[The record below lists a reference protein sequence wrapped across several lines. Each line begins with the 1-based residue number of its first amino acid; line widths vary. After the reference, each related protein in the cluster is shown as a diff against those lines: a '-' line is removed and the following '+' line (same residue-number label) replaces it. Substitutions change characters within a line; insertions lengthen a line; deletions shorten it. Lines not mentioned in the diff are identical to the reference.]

1 MNMFGAQSMLV
12 WLPVTILIY
21 TLLPQRHRYFSL
33 LFVSIVNLS
42 LLDFDSVIAAISV
55 SVVTYACA
63 NAMLRSSHHN
73 KIVWL
78 GIGIIITILLMLFSR
93 DGSESLLGVQFRWIG
108 LSYYGLMNIGFL
120 LDINSGK
127 SKNTPLPS
135 TYILS
140 SIFFPYILAGPV
152 CNIRELTPQFE
163 RGAFPPNSTIWIQLK
178 RILYGAFCK
187 IVVADNLGKY
197 ITSTLSEQGDMSVVV
212 LATVAIGYSV
222 EIYFDFLGYTE
233 IARGVAG
240 LFGIDIPPNFNKPYL
255 ATNTRD
261 FWKRWHMSL
270 TNWFRQYLYIPL
282 GGYGTIFFPL
292 LILFIFTISAI
303 WHGLRL
309 NYLIW
314 GLMHAGSYL
323 LFHYYHRFQQS
334 NHTSGSASN
343 IVSINVRRILFF
355 LWLSATWLVFRTED
369 LQILFNNVTL
379 DGELL
384 PNNDYYSLFWVL
396 VVSLILLVIDHSGTP
411 ERIIITR
418 AQTNKLIAQELV
430 FVDLLILSLFIL
442 ATGGHGDFLYFK
454 F

>member
-1 MNMFGAQSMLV
+1 MFGAQSMLV
-12 WLPVTILIY
+12 WLPVTFLIY
-21 TLLPQRHRYFSL
+21 ILLPQQHRRLLL
-33 LFVSIVNLS
+33 LFTSILNLS
-42 LLDFDSVIAAISV
+42 LLDFDSAIAAFSV
-55 SVVTYACA
+55 SVVTLACA
-63 NAMLRSSHHN
+63 SAMLRSSYHS
-73 KIVWL
+73 KFIWL

-127 SKNTPLPS
+127 SKTTPPPS

-152 CNIRELTPQFE
+152 CNITELAPQFE
-163 RGAFPPNSTIWIQLK
+163 RGALPSNNTIWIQLK

-197 ITSTLSEQGDMSVVV
+197 ITSALSAQEDMNAVV

-233 IARGVAG
+233 IARGIAG
-240 LFGIDIPPNFNKPYL
+240 LFGIDIPKNFNKPYL

-282 GGYGTIFFPL
+282 GGHRTIFFPL
-292 LILFIFTISAI
+292 LILFIFAISAI

-323 LFHYYHRFQQS
+323 LFHYYYRSRQP
-334 NHTSGSASN
+334 NHAPGSASS

-355 LWLSATWLVFRTED
+355 FWLSATWLVFRTED
-369 LQILFNNVTL
+369 LQTLFNRVTL
-379 DGELL
+379 DTELSL
-384 PNNDYYSLFWVL
+384 NNDYYSLFRVL
-396 VVSLILLVIDHSGTP
+396 AISLILLVIDHSEIP

-430 FVDLLILSLFIL
+430 FVDLLILSLLIL